1 MSNDNH
7 RDFEPVG
14 RPYWVVP
21 AQEIHQ
27 AELAETPPATQA
39 RIQSPPPR
47 RVWLPL
53 LLLLATCCSTMFVGS
68 LFPSLEGIA
77 RYGPLKGL
85 AYGLWRGFLYAG
97 PLMTILICHE
107 MGHYLQARRYG
118 VPCSLP
124 YFIPVPI
131 FPIGTFGA
139 VIAMGARIGGR
150 RALFDIGVTGPLAG
164 LVPTLFC
171 CIVGLYLSDVQQVT
185 PEIAHSAIRLG
196 DSLLFSALSQ
206 WIHGPLPPGHD
217 VFLHPVAMAGWVGLL
232 ITSLNLIPIGQLDG
246 GHILYAL
253 LRRRAAK
260 VAMIVLLAA
269 AVGIAYFK
277 LWNWL
282 LMLLLVAFMGPAH
295 PPTANDYEPLGAS
308 RYVLGWLTLAFAT
321 IGFTPNPFPMH

>member
-7 RDFEPVG
+7 RDSQPAGLPQWESTLSDIPRAEVVDGPPVMAVQIQ
-14 RPYWVVP
+14 RP
-21 AQEIHQ
+21 
-27 AELAETPPATQA
+27 
-39 RIQSPPPR
+39 RR
-47 RVWLPL
+47 KRVWLPL

-68 LFPSLEGIA
+68 LFPLLEGLTI
-77 RYGPLKGL
+77 YGPLRGV

-97 PLMTILICHE
+97 PIMTILICHE
-107 MGHYLQARRYG
+107 MGHYLQARRHG

-139 VIAMGARIGGR
+139 VIAMGSRIGSR

-164 LVPTLFC
+164 LVPTLLC
-171 CIVGLYLSDVQQVT
+171 CILGLYLSEVRAVT
-185 PEIAHSAIRLG
+185 PEIAHSAVRLG
-196 DSLLFSALSQ
+196 DSLLFAALSD
-206 WIHGPLPPGHD
+206 WIHGPLSPGQD

-232 ITSLNLIPIGQLDG
+232 ITSLNVIPIGQLDG

-253 LRRRAAK
+253 LLRRAAK
-260 VAMIVLLAA
+260 VATIVLLAA
-269 AVGIAYFK
+269 AVGIAYFR

-282 LMLLLVAFMGPAH
+282 LMLMLVAFMGPAH

-308 RYVLGWLTLAFAT
+308 RYVLGWLTLAFAV